1 MNNSIAVIALV
12 LMGVTTVSAQE
23 TEQVKKSPFSGSV
36 ELTTKYLWR
45 GQEYG
50 EAPTFFPTLNYS
62 IGGFCVYATGAYTFD
77 KSWREADLGLS
88 YSFKGLTIGLVDYF
102 YPTPVGM
109 NDNYFNFKSDETG
122 HLLEGCIS
130 YEPSFAPV
138 SILISTF
145 FYGADKNLEGKQAWS
160 SYAELGYHY
169 DFKDNS
175 VISVALGASL
185 NKSLYNS
192 FETGFSIVNFAAKY
206 QRELYSNDKISIP
219 ASVQFVVNPQ
229 KQKNYLAFSLGLNF

>member
-1 MNNSIAVIALV
+1 MKKTFILVLLFMCAVIL
-12 LMGVTTVSAQE
+12 SAQE
-23 TEQVKKSPFSGSV
+23 TVKISPFSGSV
-36 ELTTKYLWR
+36 EFTTKYLWR

-50 EAPTFFPTLNYS
+50 EAPAFFPTLNYS
-62 IGGFCVYATGAYTFD
+62 IGDFSVYATGAYTFD

-88 YSFKGLTIGLVDYF
+88 YSFKGLTVGIVDYF
-102 YPTPVGM
+102 YPTPVGQ

-122 HLLEGCIS
+122 HLLEGCIT

-160 SYAELGYHY
+160 SYAELGYHHE
-169 DFKDNS
+169 FKDES
-175 VISVALGASL
+175 IISVALGASL
-185 NKSLYNS
+185 NKSQYNN
-192 FETGFSIVNFAAKY
+192 FETGFSIVNIAAKY
-206 QRELYSNDKISIP
+206 QRDLYSKERISIP